1 MKHNFAGDYLTGLI
15 PFGIWQSVKLI
26 GTQKSVIENYRCE
39 YDIHN
44 NLATAHFDINIRN
57 LQQEELN
64 GETSNSNWQIRIL
77 HTPVNNLFVCLPVI
91 LRSPAPL
98 I

>member
-64 GETSNSNWQIRIL
+64 GELQIQL
-77 HTPVNNLFVCLPVI
+77 ADQDLTHL
-91 LRSPAPL
+91 
-98 I
+98 